1 MAICS
6 SCGAQNSDDA
16 RFCEACGARLEEIVK
31 ATPVSEMPEKDE
43 FVPAPEPA
51 PAPVQYDN
59 NQYQQT
65 YYQNPQPQPVPN
77 GAPTSGDYKTVCILA
92 LILGC
97 VAIVFDPFYLTS
109 IAAIVLGI
117 IGHVNSKYSKNLAIA
132 GWILGIVSICIQI
145 PIDFLTLG
153 VGLFC

>member
-1 MAICS
+1 
-6 SCGAQNSDDA
+6 
-16 RFCEACGARLEEIVK
+16 
-31 ATPVSEMPEKDE
+31 
-43 FVPAPEPA
+43 
-51 PAPVQYDN
+51 
-59 NQYQQT
+59 
-65 YYQNPQPQPVPN
+65 
-77 GAPTSGDYKTVCILA
+77 
-92 LILGC
+92 